1 MTRRLARWFAWLLLP
16 AALAAQQ
23 PAATFSSSVNLVV
36 VDVVVRDRAGTIV
49 RGLTADD
56 FEVLEDGKPQ
66 KVNTFDVEE
75 IAVQPAALT
84 SLPPATLTAG
94 RLASSLTQSRS
105 VAAATPVPDPARK
118 ADLAGRR
125 LLVLFFDTASMQP
138 DDVERAIRSA
148 VAFVDTQMTPADLV
162 AITSIGT
169 TLRVVSDFTADRSRL
184 HGALASFAATGGIAI
199 DNAGASTMATDEAA
213 ADASTDPTEFDTFNN
228 DVRLRALRAVAD
240 ALAPIEQK
248 KAILYFS
255 SGLQKSGSDN
265 QVELRAAIN
274 AAVRANVAIYPIDA
288 RGLTAVVP
296 GGDAT
301 RASSASRAAFSGRG
315 MNRQLDQLSASQDTL
330 STLAADTGGQAF
342 LDSND
347 LGAAFTRAQQD
358 SATYYLL
365 GYNSPNAAKDGRYRK
380 ITVRVKRPGLRVEHR
395 NGYYA
400 DRDFAHS
407 GRGDRESQLEDELSA
422 AVSATDLPV
431 FAGAGWFRTSGHKYF
446 VPLSVAVAGARLP
459 TDDPRAALDVMGT
472 VRDEQG
478 RTVGRI
484 RETLRV
490 PPVTGGSLASRQVL
504 YQTGLTLPPG
514 RFVLKVVVR
523 ENTHGTT
530 GSYEMPLVVPDLA
543 QVPMRLSSVVLSTQ
557 TRPATGRRLA
567 GNPLVRDGTE
577 LLPSLTHV
585 VDHAQRMFF
594 YYEVYDPAIEPGQSP
609 RVKTSLAFY
618 RGRTK
623 VFETPVVERT
633 ATDAADRTAVI
644 FQFEV
649 PAERFAPGLYTCQI
663 NVVDDVAG
671 RFVFPRLA
679 VYVR

>member
-1 MTRRLARWFAWLLLP
+1 MTRRLVRWFAWLLLP

-36 VDVVVRDRAGTIV
+36 VDVVVRDRAGAIV

-56 FEVLEDGKPQ
+56 FEVLENGKLQ

-75 IAVQPAALT
+75 IAVRPAALT

-94 RLASSLTQSRS
+94 RLASGVTQSRS

-148 VAFVDTQMTPADLV
+148 VTFVDTQMTPADLV

-184 HGALASFAATGGIAI
+184 HGALASFAATEGIAI

-213 ADASTDPTEFDTFNN
+213 ADAATDPTEFDAFNN

-274 AAVRANVAIYPIDA
+274 AAVRANVAIYPVDA

-315 MNRQLDQLSASQDTL
+315 VNRQLDQLSASQDTL

-365 GYNSPNAAKDGRYRK
+365 GYNSPHAAKDGRYRT

-431 FAGAGWFRTSGHKYF
+431 FAGAGWFRTSGNKYF

-459 TDDPRAALDVMGT
+459 IDDPRAALDVMGT

-490 PPVTGGSLASRQVL
+490 PPVSGGSLASRQVL

-530 GSYEMPLVVPDLA
+530 GSYEMPLVIPDLA
-543 QVPMRLSSVVLSTQ
+543 QAPMRLSSVVLSTQ

-567 GNPLVRDGTE
+567 GNPLVRDGIE

-585 VDHAQRMFF
+585 VDRAQRMFF

-618 RGRTK
+618 RGRAK

-633 ATDAADRTAVI
+633 ATDAADRTAVL